1 MHDSRLAAS
10 ASTGPRIYL
19 ELTRQKLSRARRVK
33 NYHVKQPAGPWLAE
47 GSPFEPRYLFR
58 FPHFF
63 LFPRLSLPFP
73 GAAFFRRRP
82 IFSYQGRYPRACTCF
97 AARFREE
104 GRGRCCIAIASVK
117 AASANKSTPPPPPL
131 PFVSFALSFQ
141 RSGLRLSVDGVAAIG
156 EKKYF
161 VKSG

>member
-58 FPHFF
+58 FPRFF
-63 LFPRLSLPFP
+63 LFPRLSPPSLAPL
-73 GAAFFRRRP
+73 
-82 IFSYQGRYPRACTCF
+82 SF
-97 AARFREE
+97 AAGQFSPTKVAIRARVRVLRLVSARRGVEGVASRLHPSKRHRLINRPLLLLLLPSCRSLSRFKDLDSGYRRM
-104 GRGRCCIAIASVK
+104 GK
-117 AASANKSTPPPPPL
+117 KSTSLNP
-131 PFVSFALSFQ
+131 
-141 RSGLRLSVDGVAAIG
+141 DKI
-156 EKKYF
+156 
-161 VKSG
+161 